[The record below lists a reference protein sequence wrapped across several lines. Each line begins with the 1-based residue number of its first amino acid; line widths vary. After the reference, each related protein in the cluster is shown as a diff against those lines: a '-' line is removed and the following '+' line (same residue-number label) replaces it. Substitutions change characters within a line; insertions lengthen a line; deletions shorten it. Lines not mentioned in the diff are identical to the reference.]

1 MVSALAGAQAECV
14 ATPQDPAAV
23 KLGRDFKGKAI
34 LEDAPVKEEW
44 AKLSAHHKTHKGT
57 GGSQAHS
64 FVRHLIENAA
74 SR

>member
-1 MVSALAGAQAECV
+1 MFCFGRSAGVSVVPL
-14 ATPQDPAAV
+14 QDPTAV

-34 LEDAPVKEEW
+34 LEDAPVKEDGH
-44 AKLSAHHKTHKGT
+44 KSDAHHKTHKGT

-64 FVRHLIENAA
+64 FVRHLIQNAA